1 MPLVSVV
8 FPLPRSPVS
17 STSTGGRR
25 RLANSLPHWVVS
37 SAECVMT
44 SSLTRLDLLKELVA
58 RVGNGGGNFRG
69 EQAGLV
75 GIFRR
80 EFGGSAVQVDAER
93 QDARPVIGF
102 ELRGERGKHSRQ
114 DVTGAA
120 FCQAGIA
127 GGVDEN
133 LAIGSSDDGVRA
145 FENDVNVPA
154 ARGVLRG
161 LNAIFLHV
169 LR

>member
-17 STSTGGRR
+17 STSMGGFR

-37 SAECVMT
+37 SAECVMI
-44 SSLTRLDLLKELVA
+44 SSLTRLQLLKQSVA

-80 EFGGSAVQVDAER
+80 EFGGFAVQLDSERRDA
-93 QDARPVIGF
+93 PP
-102 ELRGERGKHSRQ
+102 
-114 DVTGAA
+114 
-120 FCQAGIA
+120 
-127 GGVDEN
+127 
-133 LAIGSSDDGVRA
+133 LAYFQFPGSPR
-145 FENDVNVPA
+145 
-154 ARGVLRG
+154 
-161 LNAIFLHV
+161 
-169 LR
+169 